1 MREISNRDFQRSEN
15 LPNSFLKAE
24 QFFTFADLVCDGA
37 ETEGFATPSRNSIP
51 IPTSITAPSPDNNQ
65 LVQSSDELLY
75 ISLAQRDIFL
85 DGQAIRDLGGSENI
99 PKTSM
104 AIRVGKDN
112 QPIMSGVNEFRS
124 EGNLSAAKVLNNNN
138 PEGNKVVGTIDAGT
152 DINSTPRAVIV
163 TLTWPSLR
171 QISFPD
177 GSSVALGIQPNAS
190 FPSGLSGDVEII
202 IRLRG
207 NNNQEIGRQNFRI
220 NGVSVGQYSRD
231 YRLDIPQLAWQ
242 TEAARNLYFPINVDV
257 LRGDLEFREV
267 GGKHPF
273 SNEGNNL
280 YEEGQKRFTEF
291 FFARL
296 QAVHPQILSITE
308 FPKSSYIGLRYS
320 AEQFP
325 NIPQR
330 KYLYRGIKVKVPA
343 GITIDVASSGR
354 ILYPSGYTFSQ
365 LDSTK
370 RWTSDPAWIL
380 YALLTEDYG
389 LGLDESTIDKSS
401 FYEASLYCSDFHNTG
416 QPRYSFNGVIN
427 TRKKAL
433 DVIKEVASVMRATI
447 YYKNG
452 NLKIAVDK
460 AETLTSY
467 LFTNA
472 NVVDG
477 QFNYSGSDKDKKYSQ
492 INVAYYNNKLQE
504 MDQVSV
510 VQPTIEA
517 KYGINQQNVRAL
529 FTTDKNIAIRFG
541 RAILYSANFESEIVS
556 FECGLEAACKLE
568 PLMIIKIADRLKE
581 TIRAS
586 GRIKSVTSTTVYV
599 LDDSINT
606 SVGVAGDTFLI
617 IDTSGNVQERTISSV
632 NGSTVTLSSALS
644 ANAGTIWAVKTGN
657 VKHRKFR
664 ISNIKQKSDFV
675 FSITA
680 VTYTDAKY
688 SYIDGDITKFGV
700 GEEPTTLL
708 DFVPPPIIYS
718 LQEETVVVN
727 SRATSRL
734 VLHFGFVAGAKN
746 YQVSYRLEQGD
757 VTTDKI
763 SNNEFVV
770 LNNLKGFYQFQV
782 QSIDAVGNVSKT
794 ATHKNI
800 NALGLTARPIN
811 VVNLRFEERA
821 DDLILR
827 WNKSTEPDVLFGGK
841 IIIHF
846 APVLDG
852 TADFGNSAFIK
863 EVAGDSDETVIFDYK
878 SGEYFVKFV
887 DVAGNE
893 SPSATS
899 VVVARLITSQ
909 NLLAAQIRESS
920 HDFTSISGG
929 ITNLRFDSSLDGL
942 TLTSGTTFDDLTNFD
957 NLTVSGGS
965 FATLDAVISGISS
978 SGSYVFKDTID
989 LGAVFRFRVETIH
1002 KKNGYNTATLWDSYT
1017 DNMDTWPNIFTGSTA
1032 QFERTA
1038 DITFQVAKSS
1048 TATPSTSFVTFTD
1061 TDMETRTLAFKVL
1074 VSNVSGYENVDIEE
1088 LGVNLIFRPRTERSI
1103 DNSSATNGILS
1114 SSSSGATTVTF
1125 NKKFFVGT
1133 TAVGGSTDKFKPV
1146 IAININNMQ
1155 DRDFFTIDSV
1165 TTSNFVVSIK
1175 NGATGGFVARQFT
1188 YSAFGYGEG

>member
-1 MREISNRDFQRSEN
+1 MREISNKDFQRSEN
-15 LPNSFLKAE
+15 LPNNFLKAE

-37 ETEGFATPSRNSIP
+37 ETEGFATPSKNSIP

-65 LVQSSDELLY
+65 LVQTSDELTY

-99 PKTSM
+99 QKTSM

-138 PEGNKVVGTIDAGT
+138 PEVNKVVGTVDAGT
-152 DINSTPRAVIV
+152 GINDTPRAVIV

-171 QISFPD
+171 QL
-177 GSSVALGIQPNAS
+177 SSDNGASVGLGIQANAS
-190 FPSGLSGDVEII
+190 FPNGLSGNVDIV

-207 NNNQEIGRQNFRI
+207 NNNQEIGRQNFAI

-242 TEAARNLYFPINVDV
+242 DQAARNLYFPINVDV
-257 LRGDLEFREV
+257 LRADLEFREI

-273 SNEGNNL
+273 NNNGDNL
-280 YEEGQKRFTEF
+280 YEEGSKRFTEF
-291 FFARL
+291 FFSRL
-296 QAVHPQILSITE
+296 QAVHPQIATITE

-330 KYLYRGIKVKVPA
+330 KYLYRGIKVKVPTGISIDIA
-343 GITIDVASSGR
+343 GTGR
-354 ILYPSGYTFSQ
+354 ILYPSGYSFSA

-370 RWTSDPAWIL
+370 KWTSDPAWIL

-389 LGLDESTIDKSS
+389 LNLDETTIDKAS

-416 QPRYSFNGVIN
+416 QPRYSFNGVLN

-433 DVIKEVASVMRATI
+433 DVIKEVAGVMRATI

-460 AETLTSY
+460 QETDTSY

-477 QFNYSGSDKDKKYSQ
+477 QFNYSGSERDKKYSQ

-504 MDQVSV
+504 MDQISV
-510 VQPTIEA
+510 VQSTIET

-541 RAILYSANFESEIVS
+541 RAVIYSANFESEIVS

-568 PLMIIKIADRLKE
+568 PLMVIKIADRLKE
-581 TIRAS
+581 IIRAS

-606 SVGVAGDTFLI
+606 SVGVAGNTFLI

-644 ANAGTIWAVKTGN
+644 ANAGTVWAVKTGN

-664 ISNIKQKSDFV
+664 ISSIKQKSDFV

-680 VTYTDAKY
+680 VTYTDEKY
-688 SYIDGDITKFGV
+688 SYIDGDISKFNV

-708 DFVPPPIIYS
+708 DFIPPPIIYS
-718 LQEETVVVN
+718 VKEETIIVN
-727 SRATSRL
+727 KRATSRL
-734 VLHFGFVAGAKN
+734 VLNFGHVAGAKL
-746 YQVSYRLEQGD
+746 YQVAYRLEQGD
-757 VTTDKI
+757 PIVENVVDNQFFVI
-763 SNNEFVV
+763 NNMA
-770 LNNLKGFYQFQV
+770 GFYQFSV
-782 QSIDAVGNVSKT
+782 RSFDAVGQLSKT
-794 ATHKNI
+794 ASAMNI
-800 NALGLTARPIN
+800 NALGLTTKPIN
-811 VVNLRFEERA
+811 VVNLRFEERK
-821 DDLILR
+821 DDLILK
-827 WNKSTEPDVLFGGK
+827 WDKTTAVDVLFGGK

-852 TADFGNSAFIK
+852 TAQFGNSELIR
-863 EVAGDSDETVIFDYK
+863 EVSGDSDEAVILDYK

-887 DVAGNE
+887 DVAKNE

-899 VVVARLITSQ
+899 VVVARLITTE

-920 HDFTSISGG
+920 HNFTSISGG
-929 ITNLRFDSSLDGL
+929 LTNLVYNSGIAGL
-942 TLTSGTTFDDLTNFD
+942 TLTSGTTFDDLTNFN
-957 NLTVSGGS
+957 NLTISGAS
-965 FATLDAVISGISS
+965 FATLDAVVGGIASA
-978 SGSYVFKDTID
+978 GSYVFKDTID
-989 LGAVFRFRVETIH
+989 LGGVFRFRVETIH
-1002 KKNGYNTATLWDSYT
+1002 KKNGYNTATLFDSYT
-1017 DNMDTWPNIFTGSTA
+1017 DNMDTWPNIFTGSTV
-1032 QFERTA
+1032 QFEKTA

-1061 TDMETRTLAFKVL
+1061 TDMETRTLAFKVH
-1074 VSNVSGYENVDIEE
+1074 VNNVSGYENVDIEE

-1103 DNSSATNGILS
+1103 DNSSATTGGILS
-1114 SSSSGATTVTF
+1114 SSASGATTVNF
-1125 NKKFFVGT
+1125 NKKFFI
-1133 TAVGGSTDKFKPV
+1133 GSSAFGNADKFKPV
-1146 IAININNMQ
+1146 IALNVNNMQ
-1155 DRDFFTIDSV
+1155 SGDFFTIDSV
-1165 TTSNFVVSIK
+1165 STSNFVVSIK
-1175 NGATGGFVARQFT
+1175 NGSSFVARQFT